1 MNDEVH
7 GIWRDAWKEFGSRK
21 VSGKERRVTSDPW
34 GRLTRDH
41 TNSVTAPFIP
51 SLGDISYSAAL
62 EVSTWET

>member
-41 TNSVTAPFIP
+41 ITL
-51 SLGDISYSAAL
+51 SLRLSSL
-62 EVSTWET
+62 L